1 MDSTESKDV
10 KNEIKILIIGN
21 SNTGKTSFANK
32 WTKGTFTDFYKATV
46 VSEFTHKI
54 YQYKGKSYRIQLWDL
69 AGQDQNIHI
78 TKVFSKNSH
87 GCLVLCDVTNK
98 DTLQDT
104 LKWKESVD
112 DSTKFIDGDFIP
124 AVLVQNKIDLIDEE
138 ARKDDEEIKKFAEE
152 NKFIGYFRTSVKE
165 GIGVEECMD
174 FLIGN
179 ILERIEKCSKEG
191 NSNPLEKDVRN
202 LVLEHKKVE
211 EGKNN
216 KNRRRH

>member
-1 MDSTESKDV
+1 M
-10 KNEIKILIIGN
+10 
-21 SNTGKTSFANK
+21 
-32 WTKGTFTDFYKATV
+32 
-46 VSEFTHKI
+46 
-54 YQYKGKSYRIQLWDL
+54 
-69 AGQDQNIHI
+69 
-78 TKVFSKNSH
+78 
-87 GCLVLCDVTNK
+87 
-98 DTLQDT
+98 
-104 LKWKESVD
+104 KWKESVD

-191 NSNPLEKDVRN
+191 NSNPLEKDVLGQPFLPSGALHDFGRTHAGRYGN
-202 LVLEHKKVE
+202 RHNDGSLELS
-211 EGKNN
+211 
-216 KNRRRH
+216 